1 MSTKKE
7 FKYFTIFNHEAEE
20 EYLSKMHQKGWK
32 LVKVNGF
39 CVYHF
44 EKCEPDNVV
53 YQLDYNKDNIKNTE
67 EYIQMFKDCGW
78 EYILDYAG
86 YSYFRKPASEMNGD
100 EKIFCDENSKLEMLE
115 RVFKKRLLPLLIIF
129 CTIVVPQLIV
139 NIINNEFIMATIY
152 IVILAVY
159 IFVFVKSGLKYYN
172 FKKKMK

>member
-1 MSTKKE
+1 
-7 FKYFTIFNHEAEE
+7 
-20 EYLSKMHQKGWK
+20 
-32 LVKVNGF
+32 
-39 CVYHF
+39 
-44 EKCEPDNVV
+44 
-53 YQLDYNKDNIKNTE
+53 
-67 EYIQMFKDCGW
+67 MFKDCGW
-78 EYILDYAG
+78 EYILDYVG